1 MKRLDECERIEF
13 CWVLCE
19 WSHFVTFKT
28 CGATPRTPFSHWD
41 MRFPAQS
48 QKHARLSDVLLQ
60 LCPSLPNLRN
70 SFAVLFG
77 RFIGTTAQS
86 TSPARA
92 CLHYGSAPSQTGL
105 HKQMKAHWRSPGSRA
120 CCFPGVRG
128 FLDYAG
134 PDSHSR
140 VSQPPY
146 CLPRLGIESAS

>member
-41 MRFPAQS
+41 MRFLLRVRSMRDSAMFSSSCALPSPTSATAS
-48 QKHARLSDVLLQ
+48 LSCSVGSLVLRHS
-60 LCPSLPNLRN
+60 P
-70 SFAVLFG
+70 
-77 RFIGTTAQS
+77 TA
-86 TSPARA
+86 PARA

-120 CCFPGVRG
+120 CCFPGVWG